1 MECIFCK
8 IVNGA
13 IPSYKVWEDDKTL
26 AFLTI
31 RPHKDGHILLIPKK
45 HDEYLFDLD
54 DESFNE
60 LMRKTK
66 PLAKALKE
74 IYKPKS
80 GKVSLVVMGMEV
92 PHVHLHLFPLDQE
105 TDVNTDKAYEATKE
119 QLSENMERI
128 KSALQAKL

>member
-13 IPSYKVWEDDKTL
+13 IPSYKVWEDDKAL